1 MIARHI
7 DFAQLARLLDAL
19 IERSYGRKG
28 GRPAYPT
35 EGMVSILVLKRL
47 YNLSDEQME
56 HKLLD
61 RASYQRF

>member
-1 MIARHI
+1 M
-7 DFAQLARLLDAL
+7 DAL